1 MEDFIRISI
10 IVLII
15 LSIISVLIV
24 SKYPNEQYN
33 LIFNLITVLLIMAVI
48 VICIVSIGGLMGLEL
63 CIWSGAAC
71 FGALISTIINT
82 LINYLLQK
90 KNNIEPI

>member
-10 IVLII
+10 VVFII
-15 LSIISVLIV
+15 LSFISVLII

-33 LIFNLITVLLIMAVI
+33 LMFNLIAVLLSVAVI
-48 VICIVSIGGLMGLEL
+48 IICIICIGGLMGLEL

-71 FGALISTIINT
+71 FGALVSTIINT
-82 LINYLLQK
+82 IINYILQRK
-90 KNNIEPI
+90 HNIEPI